1 MIQSDDIMPVGGK
14 VDSDEEYEDGNQVE
28 EPSGCEDHSFLIKMM
43 EDFVQSIS
51 IVNTRAGRAA
61 LVHNFL
67 RGLELM
73 ADPDS
78 SGESALLI
86 ICWKQLIS

>member
-1 MIQSDDIMPVGGK
+1 MIQSNDIMPVGEE
-14 VDSDEEYEDGNQVE
+14 DSDEEYDTTDNKVE
-28 EPSGCEDHSFLIKMM
+28 EPNVCEDHSFLVRMM
-43 EDFVQSIS
+43 ESFVQSIS
-51 IVNTRAGRAA
+51 MINTRAGRAA

-67 RGLELM
+67 RGLELV

-86 ICWKQLIS
+86 VC